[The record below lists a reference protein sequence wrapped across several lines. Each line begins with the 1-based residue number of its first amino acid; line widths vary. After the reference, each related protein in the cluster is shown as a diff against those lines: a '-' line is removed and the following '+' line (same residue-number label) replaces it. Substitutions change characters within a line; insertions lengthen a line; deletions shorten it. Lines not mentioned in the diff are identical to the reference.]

1 MLSNPETEGIHTR
14 SGWLPSTK
22 AGAYP
27 PGLSSPRSINNSA
40 AAPLAWGSPKVPPN
54 GSIYDYAFTAHARSP
69 TTMCGKTRCQY
80 NASTGHYPQFGQYK
94 IGLSGVDG
102 PCAHFTPPAGIWCQ
116 AHPDAG
122 RTFEVPTSV
131 TYSASSS
138 GLSSDGASWTAQ
150 NAPVVLHAFQGSGWG
165 SWTFSAQ
172 ARVDGDNV
180 TFEFTAGGNQEA
192 RGSATGGP
200 SYVDNA
206 KVELVRRT
214 VHNLAC
220 LCTVIWSCWLQATV
234 YCTADF

>member
-1 MLSNPETEGIHTR
+1 MVRFVIDNGCICSFLAN
-14 SGWLPSTK
+14 K
-22 AGAYP
+22 A
-27 PGLSSPRSINNSA
+27 N
-40 AAPLAWGSPKVPPN
+40 
-54 GSIYDYAFTAHARSP
+54 TSP
-69 TTMCGKTRCQY
+69 TQPQIIGKAWTIHRQDITNKSPVHWPHVDNKSPTHHQHFAKHRQHTTNPQPTHCHY

-116 AHPDAG
+116 THPDAG

-214 VHNLAC
+214 AHNFAC